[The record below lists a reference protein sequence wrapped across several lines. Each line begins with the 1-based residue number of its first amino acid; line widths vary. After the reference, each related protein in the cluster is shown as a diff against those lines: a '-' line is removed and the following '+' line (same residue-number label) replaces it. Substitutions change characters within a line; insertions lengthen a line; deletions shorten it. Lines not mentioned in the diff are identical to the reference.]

1 MIKIKIMIN
10 KTNNIFLL
18 IYFFNI
24 CIYLRNISQNKIEL
38 FKERINRIL
47 FKYYLYITIKKK
59 LKKIYTEKKKF
70 IQAI

>member
-10 KTNNIFLL
+10 KTKNIFLL

-38 FKERINRIL
+38 FKKL
-47 FKYYLYITIKKK
+47 FYIVESQIIWTPQKMTYLMD
-59 LKKIYTEKKKF
+59 LIY
-70 IQAI
+70 

>member
-47 FKYYLYITIKKK
+47 FKYNLYS
-59 LKKIYTEKKKF
+59 
-70 IQAI
+70 